1 MRTVQKASTAS
12 PGPRLR
18 RACRRRSKNNLRYTA
33 KAMGRKLKKGATASE
48 SNTGNGRAQPRTATE
63 LDDGPIIRS
72 INARPRM
79 AAERTFRYHTIRR
92 SMQGKGPRK
101 RSPPSAFPARRPE
114 LCGRGAVRQ
123 GRSRSQ
129 SSDPDQGRGVPTAG
143 RGLRVSLRASPP
155 AIPANHNV
163 TPRFTTGENT
173 CAHCSPTQPSLP

>member
-1 MRTVQKASTAS
+1 MRAVQKANTT
-12 PGPRLR
+12 PNP
-18 RACRRRSKNNLRYTA
+18 RACGSGELAASDPERITTRYTA
-33 KAMGRKLKKGATASE
+33 EAMGRKLKKGAAASE

-92 SMQGKGPRK
+92 SMRGKGPRK

-114 LCGRGAVRQ
+114 LCGRGAARQ

-143 RGLRVSLRASPP
+143 RGLAFPSGHPHPP
-155 AIPANHNV
+155 YRP
-163 TPRFTTGENT
+163 TTT
-173 CAHCSPTQPSLP
+173 